1 MTVPLAVPTL
11 DSGNRTTR
19 RTVMSANGL
28 AQFKQMARASWA
40 AGDFP
45 AIARNDLW
53 AMGERIVRRV
63 GVCPGEDVL
72 DVACGTGNAAIRAA
86 EAGGRVVGV
95 DVTPELFEA
104 GRREATAAGVE
115 IEWIEGDAEDL
126 PFADE
131 SFDVVLSTF
140 GCLFAPRHEI
150 TAREMARVLRRGGRM
165 ALFNWT
171 PEGGVGQSF
180 KRMGRYMPP
189 PPDFVSPPLLWGTEQ
204 HVRDLFA
211 GTGVD
216 LEFVCVKDMNTT

>member
-1 MTVPLAVPTL
+1 
-11 DSGNRTTR
+11 
-19 RTVMSANGL
+19 MSANGL

-180 KRMGRYMPP
+180 KRMGRYT
-189 PPDFVSPPLLWGTEQ
+189 DSG
-204 HVRDLFA
+204 
-211 GTGVD
+211 
-216 LEFVCVKDMNTT
+216 